1 MTRKLIE
8 RLTDAEQLAALHGRA
23 FDQPWSVDSF
33 ADLLDGRGIAAWGHD
48 DGFILVRR
56 VLDET
61 EILTLAIAPEQR
73 RKGLAAALLAHAGA
87 QARHGLAAQEKAVL
101 HLEVRESNTA
111 AIALYRHFG
120 FVETGRRANYYQ
132 GETALLMQFSV

>member
-1 MTRKLIE
+1 MTRRLIE

-56 VLDET
+56 ASMAT
-61 EILTLAIAPEQR
+61 NR
-73 RKGLAAALLAHAGA
+73 GRAA
-87 QARHGLAAQEKAVL
+87 
-101 HLEVRESNTA
+101 
-111 AIALYRHFG
+111 
-120 FVETGRRANYYQ
+120 
-132 GETALLMQFSV
+132 